1 MIKCCNQNLIL
12 NGPKTF
18 DESSRYEGSWEKGSK
33 IKFVGTN
40 AKGEQEGMVGEI
52 LENKKQNLYP
62 FNI

>member
-1 MIKCCNQNLIL
+1 MLQPESYSKWT
-12 NGPKTF
+12 KDF